1 MPYEWL
7 WCIDLN
13 LDSAYEL
20 VNQSIP
26 VNGIHPFASLRAYQI
41 LF

>member
-13 LDSAYEL
+13 LDSAYEPL
-20 VNQSIP
+20 KRSIP
-26 VNGIHPFASLRAYQI
+26 VKGIHPCASLRAYQI